1 MQKTL
6 TPKVMIFI
14 AVGVVF
20 NIVLTMVANTIGGG
34 ILFLDTVGTIFV
46 AALLGPIPGVLTG
59 ILTNLVN
66 GVLVGPTE
74 IPFLLVNAA
83 VGLIVGFAA
92 KRTQDY
98 NLPTA
103 IIVGLILAV
112 VAPLIGTP
120 IALWLFG
127 GLTGSGM
134 DFLVIWLKSAGQG
147 IFSAVFLTKIVNN
160 LADKVLSS
168 LLVFGAL
175 QALPLSILQ
184 DSILDKLKARKSK

>member
-1 MQKTL
+1 MQKIL

-92 KRTQDY
+92 KRTRDY
-98 NLPTA
+98 SLPTA

-134 DFLVIWLKSAGQG
+134 DFLVIWLKSSGQG

-160 LADKVLSS
+160 LLDKVISS

-175 QALPLSILQ
+175 QALPLSLLQ